1 MFLLGGRGRYGDGP
15 YNCNGGDGGELAILS
30 NLCFSVLK
38 PSNAK
43 CTQNTSVVGYG
54 GGPSGPGGYNGG
66 NRGYNQGYNQG
77 GGGGYGG
84 NGYDSNGYGK
94 VPLHFFCYLINYLLC
109 SRCE

>member
-1 MFLLGGRGRYGDGP
+1 MVHTIAMEEMVVSRKSCQTHVIQYWS
-15 YNCNGGDGGELAILS
+15 LAVHS
-30 NLCFSVLK
+30 SVTCF
-38 PSNAK
+38 
-43 CTQNTSVVGYG
+43 VGYG

-94 VPLHFFCYLINYLLC
+94 CLHFIC
-109 SRCE
+109 